1 MKLALRTDSS
11 DAELYLLN
19 LDGTVK
25 QQKLWPAGRTL
36 ARDLPGEIDG
46 LIDGKYSDVT
56 GIIVFKGPGSF
67 TGLRIG
73 ITVANAL
80 AYAENIPIIGTNGED
95 WLKSGLTQLAS
106 GADDKI
112 VLPEYG
118 APANITAPKK

>member
-1 MKLALRTDSS
+1 MYVAIRTDTS
-11 DAELYLLN
+11 DTEIYR
-19 LDGTVK
+19 LDENGK
-25 QQKLWPAGRTL
+25 IEQQKLWPAGRTL

-95 WLKSGLTQLAS
+95 WLEAGLAKLAS
-106 GADDKI
+106 SIDDKI

-118 APANITAPKK
+118 APANITTPKK

>member
-1 MKLALRTDSS
+1 MYVAIRTDTS
-11 DAELYLLN
+11 DTEIYR
-19 LDGTVK
+19 LDENGK
-25 QQKLWPAGRTL
+25 IEQQKLWPAGRTL
-36 ARDLPGEIDG
+36 ARDLPGEIDQ
-46 LIDGKYSDVT
+46 LIDSNYNDIT

-80 AYAENIPIIGTNGED
+80 AYAKAIPIVGTNGED
-95 WLKSGLTQLAS
+95 WLKSGLTKLAS
-106 GADDKI
+106 GADGKI

>member
-1 MKLALRTDSS
+1 MYIAIKTDMS
-11 DAELYLLN
+11 DTEIYR
-19 LDGTVK
+19 LDEDGQVER
-25 QQKLWPAGRTL
+25 QKLWPAGRTL
-36 ARDLPGEIDG
+36 ARDLPGELDQ
-46 LIDGKYSDVT
+46 LIDGKYKDVT

-80 AYAENIPIIGTNGED
+80 AYAEGIPIVGTNGEN
-95 WLKSGLTQLAS
+95 WLAS
-106 GADDKI
+106 GREKLASGMNDKI